1 MKQILRKTLIVL
13 LYLGLIT
20 ISTKV
25 YATTGKIEK
34 DTVRVRKEATTDSEI
49 LTLVSIGDKVEIL
62 SEDGEWYQIKF
73 EEKTGY
79 VRKDMLTVEEE
90 KTEETNTS
98 EENEVNENKQE
109 DTTTEEATQTE
120 NQENPNVL
128 TVGFKGNVANS
139 VELKLVPTITSSVIS
154 TVAENSEI
162 TINDIINK
170 WAYIVSGENSGWILI
185 SKINIKEE
193 KEEVVEKQEE
203 TETVKKEEKVETK
216 AVKKYVSAESLNVRK
231 SPENNAQIIN
241 SLRINTQVTVTEVV
255 NSTWS
260 KITYNGKQGYVASKY
275 LSDKKVDISSRNEE
289 VNRAAKQ
296 ETVKKETT
304 TVQETKSTNT
314 TTENK
319 QETKVEETAT
329 KSTENE
335 KASTSSSGVTGS
347 DVVAYA
353 KQFLGY
359 KYVYGGSSPSGFD
372 CSGFTSYVY
381 KHFGYSLNRTSSGQ
395 RSDGIAVDKANLKA
409 GDIVCFSGHV
419 GMYIGGGSFIHAS
432 NPSGGVKISNLS
444 ESYYKSRYITARRI
458 IY

>member
-49 LTLVSIGDKVEIL
+49 ITLVSIGDKVEIL

-90 KTEETNTS
+90 KTEETNIS

-109 DTTTEEATQTE
+109 ETTTEETNQTE

-128 TVGFKGNVANS
+128 AVGFKGNIANAL
-139 VELKLVPTITSSVIS
+139 ELKLVPTITSSIIS
-154 TVAENSEI
+154 NVAENSEI

-170 WAYIVSGENSGWILI
+170 WAYIESGENSGWILI

-203 TETVKKEEKVETK
+203 KETEKKEEKVETK

-231 SPENNAQIIN
+231 SPENNAEIIN

-296 ETVKKETT
+296 ETVKTETT
-304 TVQETKSTNT
+304 TAQETKT

-319 QETKVEETAT
+319 QETKVEETAP

-409 GDIVCFSGHV
+409 GDILCFTGHV

>member
-98 EENEVNENKQE
+98 EENKETENKQE
-109 DTTTEEATQTE
+109 ETTTEEATQTE

-128 TVGFKGNVANS
+128 TVGFKGNIANALD
-139 VELKLVPTITSSVIS
+139 LKLVPTITSSVIS

-170 WAYIVSGENSGWILI
+170 WAYIENGENSGWILI
-185 SKINIKEE
+185 SKINIQEE

-203 TETVKKEEKVETK
+203 KETAKKEEKTETK
-216 AVKKYVSAESLNVRK
+216 SVKKYVSAESLNVRK

-304 TVQETKSTNT
+304 TAQETKTTNT

-319 QETKVEETAT
+319 QETKVEETAQ
-329 KSTENE
+329 KSTESE